1 VGMGQILIWVCS
13 TRVQTLLVT
22 RNDKNVRKTPENV
35 ENYIRNCKNG
45 AKGSMTWVPCF
56 NQERIRIIDELPKR
70 KQQHHSKKKK
80 KRERKL
86 RQKAKTTI

>member
-1 VGMGQILIWVCS
+1 MGQILIWVCS

-70 KQQHHSKKKK
+70 KQHHSKE